1 MSSHR
6 LFAQLAFERA
16 LGTAALD
23 ALLQAVT
30 ERDQFISASTWGKDT
45 LFADNKQSDFWALAG
60 ELDQIVEDRLRDV
73 MTGPGLGV
81 VTRGEY
87 FAHPQIVELV
97 EKARDRRDAPS

>member
-1 MSSHR
+1 MHADADAVVARFILQQLSDRKARDAEER
-6 LFAQLAFERA
+6 LQYR
-16 LGTAALD
+16 
-23 ALLQAVT
+23 
-30 ERDQFISASTWGKDT
+30 R
-45 LFADNKQSDFWALAG
+45 

-97 EKARDRRDAPS
+97 EKARDRPETPG